1 MANIS
6 WKNGVNGNFGTAANW
21 NPGTVPTT
29 ANIAQITP
37 DGTYTVLLNLNR
49 TLSGL
54 TLGGTSGTQTLNNN
68 GFTLTLNGVST
79 VGANGVLNLTSG
91 TINGTGALTVSGK
104 LNWSGGT
111 LSGTG
116 KKTISGALN
125 LSNDLTL
132 STTTLET
139 TGTTV
144 WTGNGTL
151 NTSSAAIW
159 NNTSTGTIDLQ
170 SDADF
175 SYNNS
180 GTKTTFNNAG
190 TFTKSNGTTTDESY
204 ISGFFNNTG
213 TVQVKAGT
221 LNLSGGGTNTGS
233 FSIDAGATLRITAG
247 YNFNTG
253 NSITG
258 AGNFN
263 IESGSG
269 TTTVNAA
276 STWSAPVNLIS
287 GGLTG
292 AGALTIS
299 NKLNWNSGV
308 LSGTGKKTVSGT
320 LNLISNQYSQHV
332 IIGTTLETTGATVWT
347 GNGTF
352 YAQNGAIWNN
362 TSTGTIDLQ
371 NDADFSFVYDN
382 PISTFNNAG
391 TFTKSN
397 GTTTDDSFIDA
408 IFNNTGTVHVKAGAL
423 RLIRGGTGGTNT
435 GNFSIDAGA
444 TLRITADYYNFDAGN
459 SVTGAGNFN
468 IESGIATTV
477 NAAST
482 WSAPVNLINGTLTGA
497 GALTISN
504 KLNWSGG
511 TLSGTGK
518 KTISGTLN
526 LGGDSANLGVTT
538 LETTGTTVWT
548 GNALHTSN
556 GAIWNNTS
564 TGTIDLQS
572 DADLYGNQSTFNNA
586 GTFIKSNG
594 TTTNQSYINGFFNN
608 TGIVQVKAGTLSLA
622 GGGTNTGNFSIDAA
636 GTLSIIYGADYN
648 FNTGNSITGA
658 GNFNIVG
665 GTTTVAAASTWSAP
679 VNLSNGT
686 LTGTGALTISNKL
699 NWSSGVLSGT
709 GKKTVTGTL
718 NLNSEYPYIHLDGT
732 TLETSGATVWTGNT
746 FNANNGAI
754 WNNTSTGTIDLQND
768 SDFSQ
773 WTGNQTTFN
782 NAGTFTKSN
791 GTTTDESY
799 INGFFN
805 NTGTVQ
811 VKAGTLRLAGG
822 GTNTGSF
829 SIDAGATL
837 SITANYNFNTGTNI
851 TGVGNFV
858 VSGYATT
865 VKIIPAFNYS
875 GAVSVNNSDG
885 SLDIGAASTWSAPV
899 NLISGTLTGAGA
911 LTISNQ
917 LNWTGGTLG
926 GTGKKTISGT
936 LNLSGSGALG
946 GTTLET
952 SGATIW
958 TGSSLFYAGDGGI
971 WNNTSTGTIDL
982 QNDADFARFW
992 WNGTQ
997 ATFNNAGTLT
1007 KSNGTTTDES
1017 YIDAIFN
1024 NTGTVQVKKGTL
1036 NLNGGGNNSN
1046 IFSIDT
1052 GATLRITGGTY
1063 NFDTGNS
1070 VTGVGNFNI
1079 DSGGTTIVNVDST
1092 WSAPVN
1098 LSNGTLTGTGD
1109 LTISNKLNWSGGV
1122 LSGTGKKT
1130 VTGTLNLNSEYPYI
1144 YLDGTTLE
1152 TSGATVWTGNT
1163 FNANNGA
1170 IWNNTSTGT
1179 IDLQND
1185 SDFSQWTGNRTTFN
1199 NAGTFT
1205 KSNGT
1210 TTDESYIDGFFNN
1223 TGTVQVNRGR
1233 LRFTSGYTQTAGTTR
1248 LSGGS
1253 LTFDAYSPLNL
1264 QGGNLTGIGTIT
1276 GNVNNS
1282 GGQINPGNTIGT
1294 LTVAGDYSQTGTG
1307 TVNLELG
1314 SATSF
1319 DRLNITGAADLGG
1332 ILKLNLTS
1340 GYTPT
1345 IGTKFTVLTYSSAT
1359 TKSFNTIQGIDISST
1374 LAFAPTSTGNN
1385 LTLEVVDQVKD
1396 LGTINFVNPQSV
1408 TDFVGDTDLFDFYR
1422 FNVTTAGNVQVKLTN
1437 LTSNANVWLVDGLG
1451 RTIAQGIKTGT
1462 ANEVFNWAV
1471 DTGTYYVKVF
1481 RPAAGNNT
1489 NYTLQV
1495 ATSTASWPVQFG
1507 TSGQERNSGVSNDR
1521 AGSVFAAGYTT
1532 GAFAGNTNAGD
1543 ADGYITKYNPDGSQA
1558 WIKQFGTSGTD
1569 YAIGTGND
1577 NAGNVY
1583 AAGYTNGA
1591 FTGATNLGSN
1601 DGFITKYTA
1610 DGTLA
1615 WVKQFGTAA
1624 DDTSFGI
1631 SVDSNGNSYIIGKT
1645 YGAFAGN
1652 VTQGAYDAY
1661 IAKYDTNG
1669 TQTWIKQ
1676 FGTNQDDE
1684 AIGVSLDSNDNI
1696 YVLGSTAGAFAGNT
1710 NVSGLDVFVSKYN
1723 SSGTQAWVKQLG
1735 SSGNNYA
1742 NINGIS
1748 TDSTG
1753 NVFITGYTDGTFSG
1767 NTSLGSYDGFVA
1779 KYSSTG
1785 TLAWVKQFGTTSDDY
1800 SIASKTDS
1808 AGNTYVTG
1816 WTSGQLT
1823 GNTALGGYDGFLA
1836 KYNTSGTRL
1845 WVKQFGTNSNDYANG
1860 LSIDKL
1866 GNIYVSGWTDGSF
1879 PTYTNQGG
1887 QDSYIALFD
1896 TNGNQLS
1903 IPAITTVITLAATD
1917 SDAGETTTGV
1927 TANPGTFTLTRT
1939 GDLTQAITV
1948 NYTLSGSATNGSDY
1962 SSLPGTVNFAA
1973 GVSSAIVTIT
1983 PTDDNI
1989 FEGTETAILTLTTGT
2004 GYALDLITSAVVNI
2018 ADNDLPSISLAVS
2031 PASVVEDGPSNL
2043 VYTFTR
2049 TGSTANA
2056 LTVNYTVG
2064 GNAAF
2069 NTDYTQTGASSF
2081 TATTGNI
2088 TFAAGSSTATLTVD
2102 PTADT
2107 TVETNET
2114 VVLTLATAPGYTINT
2129 PAAVTGTITN
2139 DDSSALPVISVAATD
2154 ASAAETATNITANP
2168 GQFTLTRLG
2177 GNINQAVTV
2186 NYTLTGTA
2194 TNGTDYTSLPTSV
2207 TFAAGSSTAIV
2218 TVTPTNDTIFEATET
2233 AILTLATGTG
2243 YTFSTTNRAATVNIT
2258 DNDLQP
2264 TINLSANQTIVE
2276 GNTNPQNVS
2285 YTVTLSNAST
2295 QAITVQY
2302 VTANGTAIG
2311 GSDYTSTTG
2320 TLTFNP
2326 GIITQVINI
2335 PILNDSLNEANET
2348 FTLNL
2353 TSATNATLGT
2363 AKTATTTITDTLSAS
2378 VTTTLPGGVENLT
2391 LTGTAAINGTGNANN
2406 NVLRGNS
2413 ANNTLTC
2420 LDGNDTYSFLA
2431 NTALGTDTITETTTG
2446 GIDNLDFTGT
2456 TAGVNVNL
2464 GITTSQTVNSRLKL
2478 ILSANNVI
2486 ENATGGT
2493 GNDRLTGN
2501 ALNNTLNGGS
2511 GNDQLQGLGGDD
2523 ILWGGLGDDILTGGL
2538 GNDQYRFQGNGVF
2551 SSSLGVD
2558 YITQFDAGQDQI
2570 ALSLGT
2576 FNAITNTLGQSLTD
2590 FAVVSDDELVNAS
2603 NARIVYSQSTGSLF
2617 YNQDGNILGTGT
2629 VFEFARLGNLDITLA
2644 SSDFTLIV

>member
-1 MANIS
+1 M
-6 WKNGVNGNFGTAANW
+6 
-21 NPGTVPTT
+21 
-29 ANIAQITP
+29 
-37 DGTYTVLLNLNR
+37 
-49 TLSGL
+49 
-54 TLGGTSGTQTLNNN
+54 
-68 GFTLTLNGVST
+68 
-79 VGANGVLNLTSG
+79 
-91 TINGTGALTVSGK
+91 
-104 LNWSGGT
+104 
-111 LSGTG
+111 
-116 KKTISGALN
+116 
-125 LSNDLTL
+125 
-132 STTTLET
+132 
-139 TGTTV
+139 
-144 WTGNGTL
+144 
-151 NTSSAAIW
+151 
-159 NNTSTGTIDLQ
+159 
-170 SDADF
+170 
-175 SYNNS
+175 
-180 GTKTTFNNAG
+180 
-190 TFTKSNGTTTDESY
+190 
-204 ISGFFNNTG
+204 
-213 TVQVKAGT
+213 
-221 LNLSGGGTNTGS
+221 
-233 FSIDAGATLRITAG
+233 
-247 YNFNTG
+247 
-253 NSITG
+253 
-258 AGNFN
+258 GNFN
-263 IESGSG
+263 I
-269 TTTVNAA
+269 
-276 STWSAPVNLIS
+276 
-287 GGLTG
+287 
-292 AGALTIS
+292 
-299 NKLNWNSGV
+299 
-308 LSGTGKKTVSGT
+308 
-320 LNLISNQYSQHV
+320 
-332 IIGTTLETTGATVWT
+332 
-347 GNGTF
+347 
-352 YAQNGAIWNN
+352 
-362 TSTGTIDLQ
+362 D
-371 NDADFSFVYDN
+371 
-382 PISTFNNAG
+382 
-391 TFTKSN
+391 
-397 GTTTDDSFIDA
+397 
-408 IFNNTGTVHVKAGAL
+408 
-423 RLIRGGTGGTNT
+423 
-435 GNFSIDAGA
+435 
-444 TLRITADYYNFDAGN
+444 
-459 SVTGAGNFN
+459 
-468 IESGIATTV
+468 
-477 NAAST
+477 
-482 WSAPVNLINGTLTGA
+482 
-497 GALTISN
+497 
-504 KLNWSGG
+504 SGG
-511 TLSGTGK
+511 T
-518 KTISGTLN
+518 TIN
-526 LGGDSANLGVTT
+526 VD
-538 LETTGTTVWT
+538 
-548 GNALHTSN
+548 
-556 GAIWNNTS
+556 
-564 TGTIDLQS
+564 
-572 DADLYGNQSTFNNA
+572 
-586 GTFIKSNG
+586 
-594 TTTNQSYINGFFNN
+594 
-608 TGIVQVKAGTLSLA
+608 
-622 GGGTNTGNFSIDAA
+622 
-636 GTLSIIYGADYN
+636 
-648 FNTGNSITGA
+648 
-658 GNFNIVG
+658 
-665 GTTTVAAASTWSAP
+665 STWSAP

-686 LTGTGALTISNKL
+686 LTGTGDLTISNKL
-699 NWSSGVLSGT
+699 NWSGGVLSGT

-718 NLNSEYPYIHLDGT
+718 NLNSEYPYIYLDGA

-799 INGFFN
+799 ING
-805 NTGTVQ
+805 
-811 VKAGTLRLAGG
+811 L
-822 GTNTGSF
+822 
-829 SIDAGATL
+829 
-837 SITANYNFNTGTNI
+837 
-851 TGVGNFV
+851 
-858 VSGYATT
+858 
-865 VKIIPAFNYS
+865 
-875 GAVSVNNSDG
+875 
-885 SLDIGAASTWSAPV
+885 
-899 NLISGTLTGAGA
+899 
-911 LTISNQ
+911 
-917 LNWTGGTLG
+917 
-926 GTGKKTISGT
+926 
-936 LNLSGSGALG
+936 
-946 GTTLET
+946 
-952 SGATIW
+952 
-958 TGSSLFYAGDGGI
+958 
-971 WNNTSTGTIDL
+971 
-982 QNDADFARFW
+982 
-992 WNGTQ
+992 
-997 ATFNNAGTLT
+997 
-1007 KSNGTTTDES
+1007 
-1017 YIDAIFN
+1017 
-1024 NTGTVQVKKGTL
+1024 
-1036 NLNGGGNNSN
+1036 
-1046 IFSIDT
+1046 
-1052 GATLRITGGTY
+1052 
-1063 NFDTGNS
+1063 
-1070 VTGVGNFNI
+1070 
-1079 DSGGTTIVNVDST
+1079 
-1092 WSAPVN
+1092 
-1098 LSNGTLTGTGD
+1098 
-1109 LTISNKLNWSGGV
+1109 
-1122 LSGTGKKT
+1122 
-1130 VTGTLNLNSEYPYI
+1130 
-1144 YLDGTTLE
+1144 
-1152 TSGATVWTGNT
+1152 
-1163 FNANNGA
+1163 
-1170 IWNNTSTGT
+1170 
-1179 IDLQND
+1179 
-1185 SDFSQWTGNRTTFN
+1185 
-1199 NAGTFT
+1199 
-1205 KSNGT
+1205 
-1210 TTDESYIDGFFNN
+1210 FNN

-1253 LTFDAYSPLNL
+1253 LTFDASSPLNL
-1264 QGGNLTGIGTIT
+1264 QGGNLAGIGTIT

-1319 DRLNITGAADLGG
+1319 DRLNITGAADVGG

-1345 IGTKFTVLTYSSAT
+1345 IGTRFTVFTYGSAT
-1359 TKSFNTIQGIDISST
+1359 AKSFNTIQGIDISSN
-1374 LAFAPTSTGNN
+1374 LAFAPTASGNN
-1385 LTLEVVDQVKD
+1385 LILEVVDQVKD
-1396 LGTINFVNPQSV
+1396 LGTINFTNPQSV

-1422 FNVTTAGNVQVKLTN
+1422 FNVTTAGNVQLKLTN
-1437 LTSNANVWLVDGLG
+1437 LTANANVWLVDGLG

-1489 NYTLQV
+1489 NYDLQV
-1495 ATSTASWPVQFG
+1495 ATSTAIWPVQFG
-1507 TSGQERNSGVSNDR
+1507 TSGQEQNSGVSNDSS
-1521 AGSVFAAGYTT
+1521 GGVFGAGYTN
-1532 GAFAGNTNAGD
+1532 GAFAGNTNAGND
-1543 ADGYITKYNPDGSQA
+1543 DGYITKYNPDGSQA
-1558 WIKQFGTSGTD
+1558 WIKQFGTSGND
-1569 YAIGTGND
+1569 YALGTGND

-1601 DGFITKYTA
+1601 DGFITKYTST
-1610 DGTLA
+1610 GTLA

-1684 AIGVSLDSNDNI
+1684 TIGVSIDSNDNI

-1710 NVSGLDVFVSKYN
+1710 NASGYDVFVSKYN
-1723 SSGTQAWVKQLG
+1723 SSGTQVWVKQLG

-1845 WVKQFGTNSNDYANG
+1845 WVKQFGTSSNDYANG

-1866 GNIYVSGWTDGSF
+1866 GNIYVSGWTEYGSF

-1887 QDSYIALFD
+1887 RDSYIALFD

-1903 IPAITTVITLAATD
+1903 IPAIPAAITVAATD
-1917 SDAGETTTGV
+1917 ADAGETATGI
-1927 TANPGTFTLTRT
+1927 TPNPGTFTLTRT

-1973 GVSSAIVTIT
+1973 GVSSATVTVTPTDDNIFEGTETAILTLATGAGYILGTTTSATVNITDNDPQPTISINDVSVTEGNSGTTNATFTLTLSHPSSQPITVNYATADGTATTADLDYNAATVTVTFAPGETSKTVNVAVVGDIKSENPETFTVNLSNATNATITKAQGVGTITNDDLPIITLAATDSDAGETAIGVTPNPGTFTLTRTGDLTQAITVNYTLSGSATNGTDYSSLPGTVNFAAGDSTAIVTVT

-2004 GYALDLITSAVVNI
+2004 GYALNLTTSAAVNI

-2031 PASVVEDGPSNL
+2031 PASVVEDGLSNL

-2049 TGSTANA
+2049 TGTTANA
-2056 LTVNYTVG
+2056 LTVNYTVS
-2064 GNAAF
+2064 GNATF
-2069 NTDYTQTGASSF
+2069 NTDYTQTGADSF
-2081 TATTGNI
+2081 TATTGTI

-2107 TVETNET
+2107 TVETDET
-2114 VVLTLATAPGYTINT
+2114 VVLTLATAPGYTIGT

-2154 ASAAETATNITANP
+2154 ASAAETATGITANP

-2218 TVTPTNDTIFEATET
+2218 TLTPTNDTIFEATET

-2302 VTANGTAIG
+2302 ATANGTAIG
-2311 GSDYTSTTG
+2311 GSDYTNTTG

-2353 TSATNATLGT
+2353 TTATNATLGT
-2363 AKTATTTITDTLSAS
+2363 AITTTTTITDTLSAS
-2378 VTTTLPGGVENLT
+2378 VTTTLPSGVENLT
-2391 LTGTAAINGTGNANN
+2391 LTGTTAINGTGNANN
-2406 NVLRGNS
+2406 NVFQGNS
-2413 ANNTLTC
+2413 ANNTLSG
-2420 LDGNDTYSFLA
+2420 LDGNDTYRFLA

-2456 TAGVNVNL
+2456 TAAVNVNL
-2464 GITTSQTVNSRLKL
+2464 GVATSQTVNSNLKL

-2501 ALNNTLNGGS
+2501 TLNNTLNGGS
-2511 GNDQLQGLGGDD
+2511 GNDQLQGLAGDD
-2523 ILWGGLGDDILTGGL
+2523 ILWGGLGNDILNGGL

-2558 YITQFDAGQDQI
+2558 YITQVDAGQDKI

-2644 SSDFTLIV
+2644 SSDFTLIA

>member
-29 ANIAQITP
+29 ANIAQINLN
-37 DGTYTVLLNLNR
+37 GTYTVLLNLNR

-79 VGANGVLNLTSG
+79 VGTNGVLNLTSG

-116 KKTISGALN
+116 KKTVTGILN
-125 LSNDLTL
+125 LSDNQSLNG
-132 STTTLET
+132 TTLET
-139 TGTTV
+139 TGTTI

-151 NTSSAAIW
+151 STSNAAIW

-175 SYNNS
+175 SYNT

-221 LNLSGGGTNTGS
+221 LNLSGGGTNTGN
-233 FSIDAGATLRITAG
+233 FSIDAGGTLRITAG
-247 YNFNTG
+247 YNFNSG

-276 STWSAPVNLIS
+276 STWSAPVNLI
-287 GGLTG
+287 
-292 AGALTIS
+292 
-299 NKLNWNSGV
+299 
-308 LSGTGKKTVSGT
+308 
-320 LNLISNQYSQHV
+320 
-332 IIGTTLETTGATVWT
+332 
-347 GNGTF
+347 
-352 YAQNGAIWNN
+352 
-362 TSTGTIDLQ
+362 
-371 NDADFSFVYDN
+371 
-382 PISTFNNAG
+382 
-391 TFTKSN
+391 
-397 GTTTDDSFIDA
+397 
-408 IFNNTGTVHVKAGAL
+408 
-423 RLIRGGTGGTNT
+423 
-435 GNFSIDAGA
+435 
-444 TLRITADYYNFDAGN
+444 
-459 SVTGAGNFN
+459 
-468 IESGIATTV
+468 
-477 NAAST
+477 
-482 WSAPVNLINGTLTGA
+482 NGTLTGA
-497 GALTISN
+497 GALTVSN

-718 NLNSEYPYIHLDGT
+718 NLNSEYPYIYLDGT

-917 LNWTGGTLG
+917 LNWTGG
-926 GTGKKTISGT
+926 
-936 LNLSGSGALG
+936 A
-946 GTTLET
+946 
-952 SGATIW
+952 
-958 TGSSLFYAGDGGI
+958 
-971 WNNTSTGTIDL
+971 
-982 QNDADFARFW
+982 
-992 WNGTQ
+992 
-997 ATFNNAGTLT
+997 
-1007 KSNGTTTDES
+1007 
-1017 YIDAIFN
+1017 
-1024 NTGTVQVKKGTL
+1024 
-1036 NLNGGGNNSN
+1036 
-1046 IFSIDT
+1046 
-1052 GATLRITGGTY
+1052 
-1063 NFDTGNS
+1063 
-1070 VTGVGNFNI
+1070 
-1079 DSGGTTIVNVDST
+1079 
-1092 WSAPVN
+1092 
-1098 LSNGTLTGTGD
+1098 
-1109 LTISNKLNWSGGV
+1109 

-1130 VTGTLNLNSEYPYI
+1130 VTGTLNLSGNQ

-1152 TSGATVWTGNT
+1152 TTGTTVWTGNGT
-1163 FNANNGA
+1163 LYTNNGA

-1179 IDLQND
+1179 IDLQGD
-1185 SDFSQWTGNRTTFN
+1185 ADLGSYYYTGNQFTFN

-1210 TTDESYIDGFFNN
+1210 TTDESYINGFFNN
-1223 TGTVQVNRGR
+1223 TGTVQVQAGK
-1233 LRFTSGYTQTAGTTR
+1233 LRFDGGYTQTAGTTN

-1253 LTFDAYSPLNL
+1253 LAFDYSPLNL

-1314 SATSF
+1314 SDTSF
-1319 DRLNITGAADLGG
+1319 DKLNITGAADVGG

-1345 IGTKFTVLTYSSAT
+1345 IGTKFTVLTYGSAT
-1359 TKSFNTIQGIDISST
+1359 AKSFNTIQGIDISSN
-1374 LAFAPTSTGNN
+1374 LAFAPTASGNN
-1385 LTLEVVDQVKD
+1385 LVLEVVDQVKD
-1396 LGTINFVNPQSV
+1396 LGTINFTNPQSV

-1422 FNVTTAGNVQVKLTN
+1422 FNITTASNVQVKLTN
-1437 LTSNANVWLVDGLG
+1437 LTANADVWLVDGLG
-1451 RTIAQGIKTGT
+1451 RTIAQGVKTGT

-1489 NYTLQV
+1489 NYDLQV
-1495 ATSTASWPVQFG
+1495 ATSTAYWPVQFG
-1507 TSGQERNSGVSNDR
+1507 TFGQEQNSGVSNDSV
-1521 AGSVFAAGYTT
+1521 GSVFAAGFTT
-1532 GAFAGNTNAGD
+1532 GAFAGNTNAGNY
-1543 ADGYITKYNPDGSQA
+1543 DGYITKYNTDGSPA

-1569 YAIGTGND
+1569 YALGTGND

-1610 DGTLA
+1610 AGTLA

-1624 DDTSFGI
+1624 DDTSVGI
-1631 SVDSNGNSYIIGKT
+1631 SVDSNGNSYVIGKT

-1785 TLAWVKQFGTTSDDY
+1785 TLDWVQQFGTTSEDY

-1808 AGNTYVTG
+1808 AGNTYVAG

-1845 WVKQFGTNSNDYANG
+1845 WVKQFGTSSNDYANG

-1948 NYTLSGSATNGSDY
+1948 NYTLSGIATNGTDY

-2031 PASVVEDGPSNL
+2031 PASVVEDGLTNL

-2049 TGSTANA
+2049 TGTTANA
-2056 LTVNYTVG
+2056 LTVHYGVG
-2064 GNAAF
+2064 GNATF
-2069 NTDYTQTGASSF
+2069 NTDYTQTGADSF
-2081 TATTGNI
+2081 TATTGTI
-2088 TFAAGSSTATLTVD
+2088 TFAEGSSTATLTVD

-2107 TVETNET
+2107 TVETDET
-2114 VVLTLATAPGYTINT
+2114 VVLTLATAPGYTIDT

-2154 ASAAETATNITANP
+2154 ASAAETATGITANP

-2243 YTFSTTNRAATVNIT
+2243 YTVSTTNTAATVNIA

-2302 VTANGTAIG
+2302 ATANGTAIA

-2353 TSATNATLGT
+2353 TTATNATLGT

-2413 ANNTLTC
+2413 ANNTLTG

-2464 GITTSQTVNSRLKL
+2464 GITTSQTVNSNLKL
-2478 ILSANNVI
+2478 IISANNVI

-2590 FAVVSDDELVNAS
+2590 FAVVNDDELVNAS

>member
-29 ANIAQITP
+29 ADIAQINLN
-37 DGTYTVLLNLNR
+37 GTYTVLLNVNR

-54 TLGGTSGTQTLNNN
+54 TLGGSSGTQTLNNN
-68 GFTLTLNGVST
+68 GFTLALNGAST

-139 TGTTV
+139 TGTTI
-144 WTGNGTL
+144 WIGNGTL
-151 NTSSAAIW
+151 YTSSAAIW

-175 SYNNS
+175 SYNTGTKTTFNNAGS
-180 GTKTTFNNAG
+180 LTKSNGTTTDESYISGFFNNTGTVQVKAGTLNLSGGGTNTGSFSIDTGATLRITAGYNFDTGNNVTGAGKFNIESGTTTVNAASTWSAPVNLINGTLTGAGALTISNQLNWSGGTLSGTGKKTVTGTLNLSGNQYLDGTTLETTGTTVWTGNGTFFAQNAAIWNNTSTGTIDLQSDADFYYYTGTKTTFNNAG

-233 FSIDAGATLRITAG
+233 FSIDTGATLRITAG

-253 NSITG
+253 NS
-258 AGNFN
+258 
-263 IESGSG
+263 
-269 TTTVNAA
+269 
-276 STWSAPVNLIS
+276 
-287 GGLTG
+287 
-292 AGALTIS
+292 
-299 NKLNWNSGV
+299 
-308 LSGTGKKTVSGT
+308 
-320 LNLISNQYSQHV
+320 
-332 IIGTTLETTGATVWT
+332 
-347 GNGTF
+347 
-352 YAQNGAIWNN
+352 
-362 TSTGTIDLQ
+362 
-371 NDADFSFVYDN
+371 
-382 PISTFNNAG
+382 
-391 TFTKSN
+391 
-397 GTTTDDSFIDA
+397 
-408 IFNNTGTVHVKAGAL
+408 
-423 RLIRGGTGGTNT
+423 
-435 GNFSIDAGA
+435 
-444 TLRITADYYNFDAGN
+444 
-459 SVTGAGNFN
+459 VTGAGNFN
-468 IESGIATTV
+468 IESGTTTV

-504 KLNWSGG
+504 QLNWSGG

-518 KTISGTLN
+518 KTVTGTLN
-526 LGGDSANLGVTT
+526 LSGNQYLDGTT

-548 GNALHTSN
+548 GNGTFFAQN
-556 GAIWNNTS
+556 AAIWNNTS

-572 DADLYGNQSTFNNA
+572 DADFYYYTGTKTTFNNA
-586 GTFIKSNG
+586 GTFTKSNG
-594 TTTNQSYINGFFNN
+594 TTTDESYISGFFNN
-608 TGIVQVKAGTLSLA
+608 TGTVQVKAGTLNLS
-622 GGGTNTGNFSIDAA
+622 GGGTNTGSFSIDTGATLRITA
-636 GTLSIIYGADYN
+636 GYN
-648 FNTGNSITGA
+648 FNTGNSVTGA
-658 GNFNIVG
+658 GNFNIES
-665 GTTTVAAASTWSAP
+665 GTTTVNAASTWSAP
-679 VNLSNGT
+679 VNLINGT
-686 LTGTGALTISNKL
+686 LTGAGALTISNQL
-699 NWSSGVLSGT
+699 NWSGATLSGT

-718 NLNSEYPYIHLDGT
+718 NLSSNQYLDGT
-732 TLETSGATVWTGNT
+732 TLETTGATVWIGSST
-746 FNANNGAI
+746 FYANNGAI

-773 WTGNQTTFN
+773 QSGNQSTFN

-791 GTTTDESY
+791 GTTTDDSF
-799 INGFFN
+799 IGFVFN

-811 VKAGTLRLAGG
+811 VKAGTLSLGGG

-829 SIDAGATL
+829 SIDAGGTL
-837 SITANYNFNTGTNI
+837 RIIADYNFNTGNSI
-851 TGVGNFV
+851 TGAGNFNIE
-858 VSGYATT
+858 SGTTT
-865 VKIIPAFNYS
+865 VN
-875 GAVSVNNSDG
+875 
-885 SLDIGAASTWSAPV
+885 AASTWSAPV
-899 NLISGTLTGAGA
+899 NLINGGLTGAGA
-911 LTISNQ
+911 
-917 LNWTGGTLG
+917 
-926 GTGKKTISGT
+926 
-936 LNLSGSGALG
+936 
-946 GTTLET
+946 
-952 SGATIW
+952 
-958 TGSSLFYAGDGGI
+958 
-971 WNNTSTGTIDL
+971 
-982 QNDADFARFW
+982 
-992 WNGTQ
+992 
-997 ATFNNAGTLT
+997 
-1007 KSNGTTTDES
+1007 
-1017 YIDAIFN
+1017 
-1024 NTGTVQVKKGTL
+1024 
-1036 NLNGGGNNSN
+1036 
-1046 IFSIDT
+1046 
-1052 GATLRITGGTY
+1052 
-1063 NFDTGNS
+1063 
-1070 VTGVGNFNI
+1070 
-1079 DSGGTTIVNVDST
+1079 
-1092 WSAPVN
+1092 
-1098 LSNGTLTGTGD
+1098 
-1109 LTISNKLNWSGGV
+1109 LTISNKLNWSGGT
-1122 LSGTGKKT
+1122 LSGTAKKT
-1130 VTGTLNLNSEYPYI
+1130 VIGTLNLSGNQ

-1152 TSGATVWTGNT
+1152 TTGVTVWTGNGT
-1163 FNANNGA
+1163 LYTSNGA

-1185 SDFSQWTGNRTTFN
+1185 SDFSQWYGNQSTFN

-1210 TTDESYIDGFFNN
+1210 TTDDSYISGLFNN
-1223 TGTVQVNRGR
+1223 TGTVQVNKGR
-1233 LRFTSGYTQTAGTTR
+1233 LRFTGGYTQTAGTTN

-1253 LTFDAYSPLNL
+1253 LAFDYSPLNL

-1276 GNVNNS
+1276 GNVNNT

-1314 SATSF
+1314 SDTSF
-1319 DRLNITGAADLGG
+1319 DKLAITGAADVGG
-1332 ILKLNLTS
+1332 ILKLNLTN

-1359 TKSFNTIQGIDISST
+1359 AKSFNTIQGIDISSN

-1385 LTLEVVDQVKD
+1385 LILEVVDQVKD
-1396 LGTINFVNPQSV
+1396 LGTINFTNPQSV

-1422 FNVTTAGNVQVKLTN
+1422 FNVTTASNVQVKLTN
-1437 LTSNANVWLVDGLG
+1437 LTANANVWLVDGLG
-1451 RTIAQGIKTGT
+1451 RTIAQGVKTGT
-1462 ANEVFNWAV
+1462 ANEVVSSVV
-1471 DTGTYYVKVF
+1471 DAGTYYVRVF

-1489 NYTLQV
+1489 NYDLQV
-1495 ATSTASWPVQFG
+1495 ATSTAYWPVQFG
-1507 TSGQERNSGVSNDR
+1507 TFGQEQNSGVSNDSV
-1521 AGSVFAAGYTT
+1521 GSVFAAGFTT
-1532 GAFAGNTNAGD
+1532 GAFAGNTNAGNY
-1543 ADGYITKYNPDGSQA
+1543 DGYITKYNPDGSPA

-1569 YAIGTGND
+1569 YALGTGND

-1610 DGTLA
+1610 AGTLA

-1624 DDTSFGI
+1624 DDTSVGI
-1631 SVDSNGNSYIIGKT
+1631 SVDSNGNSYVIGKT

-1696 YVLGSTAGAFAGNT
+1696 YVLGATAGAFAGNT
-1710 NVSGLDVFVSKYN
+1710 NASGLDVFVSKYN

-1753 NVFITGYTDGTFSG
+1753 NVFITGFTDGAFSG

-1779 KYSSTG
+1779 KYSTTG
-1785 TLAWVKQFGTTSDDY
+1785 TLDWVQQFGTTSDDY

-1823 GNTALGGYDGFLA
+1823 GNTALGGHDGFLA

-1845 WVKQFGTNSNDYANG
+1845 WVKQFGTSSNDYANG

-1948 NYTLSGSATNGSDY
+1948 NYTLSGSATNGTDY
-1962 SSLPGTVNFAA
+1962 SSLPGTINFAA

-2031 PASVVEDGPSNL
+2031 PASVVEDGLSNL

-2064 GNAAF
+2064 GNATF

-2107 TVETNET
+2107 TVETDET

-2129 PAAVTGTITN
+2129 PAAVIGTITN

-2154 ASAAETATNITANP
+2154 ANAAETATGITANP

-2233 AILTLATGTG
+2233 AILTLAIGTG
-2243 YTFSTTNRAATVNIT
+2243 YTVSTTNTAATVNIA

-2302 VTANGTAIG
+2302 ATANGTAIA
-2311 GSDYTSTTG
+2311 GSDYTSTSG

-2326 GIITQVINI
+2326 GVTSQVINI
-2335 PILNDSLNEANET
+2335 PILNDSINEANET

-2353 TSATNATLGT
+2353 ASPINASLGT
-2363 AKTATTTITDTLSAS
+2363 AKTATTAITDTLSAS
-2378 VTTTLPGGVENLT
+2378 VTTTLPGSVENLT

-2406 NVLRGNS
+2406 NVIRGNS
-2413 ANNTLTC
+2413 ANNTLTG

-2501 ALNNTLNGGS
+2501 ALNNTLNGSS

-2538 GNDQYRFQGNGVF
+2538 GNDQYRFQGNGIF

-2558 YITQFDAGQDQI
+2558 YITQFDAGQDKI

-2603 NARIVYSQSTGSLF
+2603 NARIVYSQSTGSVF

>member
-1 MANIS
+1 KSNGTTTDESYIS
-6 WKNGVNGNFGTAANW
+6 GFFNNTGTVQVKAGTLNLSGGGTNTGSFSIDTGATLRITAGYNFNTGNSITGAGNFNIESGIATTVNAASTW
-21 NPGTVPTT
+21 SAPV
-29 ANIAQITP
+29 
-37 DGTYTVLLNLNR
+37 NLING
-49 TLSGL
+49 GL
-54 TLGGTSGTQTLNNN
+54 T
-68 GFTLTLNGVST
+68 
-79 VGANGVLNLTSG
+79 GA
-91 TINGTGALTVSGK
+91 GALTISNQ

-116 KKTISGALN
+116 KKTVTGILN
-125 LSNDLTL
+125 LSGNQSLDG
-132 STTTLET
+132 TTLET

-151 NTSSAAIW
+151 STSNAAIW

-175 SYNNS
+175 SYNT

-221 LNLSGGGTNTGS
+221 LNLSGGGTNTGN
-233 FSIDAGATLRITAG
+233 FSIDAGGTLRITAG
-247 YNFNTG
+247 YNFNSG

-263 IESGSG
+263 IEGG

-276 STWSAPVNLIS
+276 STWSAPVNLI
-287 GGLTG
+287 GATLTG

-299 NKLNWNSGV
+299 NQLNWSGGT

-320 LNLISNQYSQHV
+320 LNCGTLDWGSNLI
-332 IIGTTLETTGATVWT
+332 IDGTTLETSGATVLT
-347 GNGTF
+347 GSATF
-352 YAQNGAIWNN
+352 YAYNGAIWNN

-371 NDADFSFVYDN
+371 KDSIFSQQSGN
-382 PISTFNNAG
+382 QSIFNNAG

-397 GTTTDDSFIDA
+397 GTTFADFA
-408 IFNNTGTVHVKAGAL
+408 GFVFNNTGTVQVKAGTL
-423 RLIRGGTGGTNT
+423 SLGGGGTNT
-435 GNFSIDAGA
+435 GSFSIDAGG
-444 TLRITADYYNFDAGN
+444 TLRIIADYNFNTGN

-468 IESGIATTV
+468 IESGTTTV
-477 NAAST
+477 NVDST
-482 WSAPVNLINGTLTGA
+482 WSAPVNLTGGNLTGT

-518 KTISGTLN
+518 KTVTGILN
-526 LGGDSANLGVTT
+526 LSGDQTLDGTT
-538 LETTGTTVWT
+538 LETTGATVWT
-548 GNALHTSN
+548 GNGAFIAYN

-564 TGTIDLQS
+564 TGTIDLQG
-572 DADLYGNQSTFNNA
+572 DADPGFYYYTENQF
-586 GTFIKSNG
+586 
-594 TTTNQSYINGFFNN
+594 
-608 TGIVQVKAGTLSLA
+608 
-622 GGGTNTGNFSIDAA
+622 
-636 GTLSIIYGADYN
+636 
-648 FNTGNSITGA
+648 
-658 GNFNIVG
+658 
-665 GTTTVAAASTWSAP
+665 
-679 VNLSNGT
+679 
-686 LTGTGALTISNKL
+686 
-699 NWSSGVLSGT
+699 
-709 GKKTVTGTL
+709 
-718 NLNSEYPYIHLDGT
+718 
-732 TLETSGATVWTGNT
+732 
-746 FNANNGAI
+746 
-754 WNNTSTGTIDLQND
+754 
-768 SDFSQ
+768 
-773 WTGNQTTFN
+773 TFN

-791 GTTTDESY
+791 GTTTDDSY
-799 INGFFN
+799 I
-805 NTGTVQ
+805 
-811 VKAGTLRLAGG
+811 
-822 GTNTGSF
+822 
-829 SIDAGATL
+829 
-837 SITANYNFNTGTNI
+837 
-851 TGVGNFV
+851 
-858 VSGYATT
+858 SG
-865 VKIIPAFNYS
+865 
-875 GAVSVNNSDG
+875 
-885 SLDIGAASTWSAPV
+885 L
-899 NLISGTLTGAGA
+899 
-911 LTISNQ
+911 
-917 LNWTGGTLG
+917 
-926 GTGKKTISGT
+926 
-936 LNLSGSGALG
+936 
-946 GTTLET
+946 
-952 SGATIW
+952 
-958 TGSSLFYAGDGGI
+958 
-971 WNNTSTGTIDL
+971 
-982 QNDADFARFW
+982 
-992 WNGTQ
+992 
-997 ATFNNAGTLT
+997 
-1007 KSNGTTTDES
+1007 
-1017 YIDAIFN
+1017 
-1024 NTGTVQVKKGTL
+1024 
-1036 NLNGGGNNSN
+1036 
-1046 IFSIDT
+1046 
-1052 GATLRITGGTY
+1052 
-1063 NFDTGNS
+1063 
-1070 VTGVGNFNI
+1070 
-1079 DSGGTTIVNVDST
+1079 
-1092 WSAPVN
+1092 
-1098 LSNGTLTGTGD
+1098 
-1109 LTISNKLNWSGGV
+1109 
-1122 LSGTGKKT
+1122 
-1130 VTGTLNLNSEYPYI
+1130 
-1144 YLDGTTLE
+1144 
-1152 TSGATVWTGNT
+1152 
-1163 FNANNGA
+1163 
-1170 IWNNTSTGT
+1170 
-1179 IDLQND
+1179 
-1185 SDFSQWTGNRTTFN
+1185 
-1199 NAGTFT
+1199 
-1205 KSNGT
+1205 
-1210 TTDESYIDGFFNN
+1210 FNN
-1223 TGTVQVNRGR
+1223 TGTVQVNKGR
-1233 LRFTSGYTQTAGTTR
+1233 LRFTGGYTQTAGTTNI
-1248 LSGGS
+1248 SGGS
-1253 LTFDAYSPLNL
+1253 LTFENSPLNL

-1276 GNVNNS
+1276 GNVNNT
-1282 GGQINPGNTIGT
+1282 GGQINPGNAIGT

-1314 SATSF
+1314 SDTSF
-1319 DRLNITGAADLGG
+1319 DKLNITGAADVGG

-1345 IGTKFTVLTYSSAT
+1345 IGTKFTVLTYGSAT
-1359 TKSFNTIQGIDISST
+1359 AKSFNTIQGIDISSN

-1385 LTLEVVDQVKD
+1385 LILEVVDQVKD
-1396 LGTINFVNPQSV
+1396 LGTINFTNPQSV

-1422 FNVTTAGNVQVKLTN
+1422 FNITTASNVQVKLTN
-1437 LTSNANVWLVDGLG
+1437 LTANADVWLVDGLG
-1451 RTIAQGIKTGT
+1451 RTIAQGVKTGT

-1489 NYTLQV
+1489 NYDLQV
-1495 ATSTASWPVQFG
+1495 ATSTAYWPVQFG
-1507 TSGQERNSGVSNDR
+1507 TSGQEQNSGVSNDR
-1521 AGSVFAAGYTT
+1521 AGSVFAAGHTN
-1532 GAFAGNTNAGD
+1532 GAFAGNTNAGNY
-1543 ADGYITKYNPDGSQA
+1543 DGYITKYNPDGSQA

-1569 YAIGTGND
+1569 YALGTGND

-1601 DGFITKYTA
+1601 DGFITKYTST
-1610 DGTLA
+1610 GTLA

-1624 DDTSFGI
+1624 DDTSYGI
-1631 SVDSNGNSYIIGKT
+1631 SVDSNGNSYVIGGT
-1645 YGAFAGN
+1645 YGAFTGN

-1676 FGTNQDDE
+1676 FGTNQYDE

-1710 NVSGLDVFVSKYN
+1710 NVSGFDVFVSKYN

-1735 SSGNNYA
+1735 SSGNNYVG
-1742 NINGIS
+1742 INGIS

-1767 NTSLGSYDGFVA
+1767 NTSLGSLDGFVA
-1779 KYSSTG
+1779 KYSTTG
-1785 TLAWVKQFGTTSDDY
+1785 TLDWVQQFGTTSDDY

-1808 AGNTYVTG
+1808 AGNTYVAG

-1973 GVSSAIVTIT
+1973 GVSSATVTVT

-2064 GNAAF
+2064 GNATF

-2107 TVETNET
+2107 TVETDET

-2154 ASAAETATNITANP
+2154 ASAAETATGITANP

-2194 TNGTDYTSLPTSV
+2194 TNGSDYTSLPTSV

-2243 YTFSTTNRAATVNIT
+2243 YTVSTTNTAATVNIA

-2302 VTANGTAIG
+2302 ATANGTAIG
-2311 GSDYTSTTG
+2311 GSDYASTTG

-2391 LTGTAAINGTGNANN
+2391 LTGTAAINGTGNAGD

-2413 ANNTLTC
+2413 ANNTLTG

-2446 GIDNLDFTGT
+2446 GIDNLDFNGT
-2456 TAGVNVNL
+2456 TAAVNVNL
-2464 GITTSQTVNSRLKL
+2464 GITTSQTVNSNLKL
-2478 ILSANNVI
+2478 IISANNVI

-2501 ALNNTLNGGS
+2501 TLNNTLNGGS

-2590 FAVVSDDELVNAS
+2590 FAVVNDDELVNAS

-2617 YNQDGNILGTGT
+2617 YNQDASILGTGT

>member
-29 ANIAQITP
+29 ANIAQINLN
-37 DGTYTVLLNLNR
+37 GTYTVLLNLNR

-79 VGANGVLNLTSG
+79 VGTNGVLNLTSG

-116 KKTISGALN
+116 KKTVTGILN
-125 LSNDLTL
+125 LSGNQSLNG
-132 STTTLET
+132 TTLET

-151 NTSSAAIW
+151 STSNAAIW

-175 SYNNS
+175 SYNT

-233 FSIDAGATLRITAG
+233 FSIDAGATLRITAD

-253 NSITG
+253 NSI
-258 AGNFN
+258 
-263 IESGSG
+263 
-269 TTTVNAA
+269 
-276 STWSAPVNLIS
+276 
-287 GGLTG
+287 
-292 AGALTIS
+292 
-299 NKLNWNSGV
+299 
-308 LSGTGKKTVSGT
+308 
-320 LNLISNQYSQHV
+320 
-332 IIGTTLETTGATVWT
+332 
-347 GNGTF
+347 
-352 YAQNGAIWNN
+352 
-362 TSTGTIDLQ
+362 
-371 NDADFSFVYDN
+371 
-382 PISTFNNAG
+382 
-391 TFTKSN
+391 
-397 GTTTDDSFIDA
+397 
-408 IFNNTGTVHVKAGAL
+408 
-423 RLIRGGTGGTNT
+423 
-435 GNFSIDAGA
+435 
-444 TLRITADYYNFDAGN
+444 
-459 SVTGAGNFN
+459 TGAGNFN

-518 KTISGTLN
+518 KTVTGILN
-526 LGGDSANLGVTT
+526 LSGNQSLNGTT
-538 LETTGTTVWT
+538 LETTGTTIWT
-548 GNALHTSN
+548 GNGTLSTSN
-556 GAIWNNTS
+556 AAIWNNTS

-572 DADLYGNQSTFNNA
+572 DADF
-586 GTFIKSNG
+586 
-594 TTTNQSYINGFFNN
+594 SYN
-608 TGIVQVKAGTLSLA
+608 TGTK
-622 GGGTNTGNFSIDAA
+622 
-636 GTLSIIYGADYN
+636 
-648 FNTGNSITGA
+648 
-658 GNFNIVG
+658 
-665 GTTTVAAASTWSAP
+665 
-679 VNLSNGT
+679 
-686 LTGTGALTISNKL
+686 
-699 NWSSGVLSGT
+699 
-709 GKKTVTGTL
+709 
-718 NLNSEYPYIHLDGT
+718 
-732 TLETSGATVWTGNT
+732 
-746 FNANNGAI
+746 
-754 WNNTSTGTIDLQND
+754 
-768 SDFSQ
+768 
-773 WTGNQTTFN
+773 TTFN

-799 INGFFN
+799 ISGFFN

-811 VKAGTLRLAGG
+811 VKAGTLNLSGG
-822 GTNTGSF
+822 GTNTGNF
-829 SIDAGATL
+829 SIDAGGTL
-837 SITANYNFNTGTNI
+837 RITADYNFNTGNSV
-851 TGVGNFV
+851 TGAGNFNIEDRT
-858 VSGYATT
+858 TT
-865 VKIIPAFNYS
+865 VN
-875 GAVSVNNSDG
+875 VD
-885 SLDIGAASTWSAPV
+885 STWSAPV
-899 NLISGTLTGAGA
+899 NLINYGTLTGTGA

-917 LNWTGGTLG
+917 LNWTGGTLS
-926 GTGKKTISGT
+926 GTGKKTVSGK
-936 LNLSGSGALG
+936 LNLSGDQTLD

-958 TGSSLFYAGDGGI
+958 TGSSLYAGNGAI

-982 QNDADFARFW
+982 QNDADFQWFW
-992 WNGTQ
+992 WNQTQ
-997 ATFNNAGTLT
+997 
-1007 KSNGTTTDES
+1007 
-1017 YIDAIFN
+1017 
-1024 NTGTVQVKKGTL
+1024 
-1036 NLNGGGNNSN
+1036 
-1046 IFSIDT
+1046 
-1052 GATLRITGGTY
+1052 
-1063 NFDTGNS
+1063 
-1070 VTGVGNFNI
+1070 
-1079 DSGGTTIVNVDST
+1079 
-1092 WSAPVN
+1092 
-1098 LSNGTLTGTGD
+1098 
-1109 LTISNKLNWSGGV
+1109 
-1122 LSGTGKKT
+1122 
-1130 VTGTLNLNSEYPYI
+1130 
-1144 YLDGTTLE
+1144 
-1152 TSGATVWTGNT
+1152 
-1163 FNANNGA
+1163 
-1170 IWNNTSTGT
+1170 
-1179 IDLQND
+1179 
-1185 SDFSQWTGNRTTFN
+1185 TTFN

-1210 TTDESYIDGFFNN
+1210 TTDDSYISGLFNN
-1223 TGTVQVNRGR
+1223 TGTVQVNKGR
-1233 LRFTSGYTQTAGTTR
+1233 LRFTGGYTQTAGTTN

-1253 LTFDAYSPLNL
+1253 LTFENSPLNL

-1276 GNVNNS
+1276 GNVNNT

-1314 SATSF
+1314 SDTSF
-1319 DRLNITGAADLGG
+1319 DKLNITGAADVGG

-1345 IGTKFTVLTYSSAT
+1345 IGTKFTVLTYGSAT
-1359 TKSFNTIQGIDISST
+1359 AKSFNTIQGIDISSN

-1385 LTLEVVDQVKD
+1385 LILEVVDQVKD
-1396 LGTINFVNPQSV
+1396 LGTINFTNPQSV

-1422 FNVTTAGNVQVKLTN
+1422 FNVTTASNVQVKLTN
-1437 LTSNANVWLVDGLG
+1437 LTANADVWLVDGLG
-1451 RTIAQGIKTGT
+1451 RTIAQGVKTGT

-1489 NYTLQV
+1489 NYDLQV
-1495 ATSTASWPVQFG
+1495 ATSTAYWPVQFG
-1507 TSGQERNSGVSNDR
+1507 TSGQEQNSGVSNDSV
-1521 AGSVFAAGYTT
+1521 GSVFAAGFTN
-1532 GAFAGNTNAGD
+1532 GAFAGNTNAGNY
-1543 ADGYITKYNPDGSQA
+1543 DGYITKYNTDGSPA

-1569 YAIGTGND
+1569 YAMGTGND

-1610 DGTLA
+1610 AGTLA

-1624 DDTSFGI
+1624 DDTSVGI
-1631 SVDSNGNSYIIGKT
+1631 SVDSNGNGYVIGKT

-1669 TQTWIKQ
+1669 NQTWIKQ

-1696 YVLGSTAGAFAGNT
+1696 YVLGATAGAFAGNT

-1723 SSGTQAWVKQLG
+1723 SSGTQAWVKQLS

-1785 TLAWVKQFGTTSDDY
+1785 TLDWVQQFGTTSDDY

-1816 WTSGQLT
+1816 RTSGQLT

-1973 GVSSAIVTIT
+1973 GVSSATVTVT

-2107 TVETNET
+2107 TVETDET

-2154 ASAAETATNITANP
+2154 ASAAETATGITANP

-2243 YTFSTTNRAATVNIT
+2243 YTVSTTNTAATVNIA

-2302 VTANGTAIG
+2302 ATANGTAIA

-2353 TSATNATLGT
+2353 TTATNATLGT

-2413 ANNTLTC
+2413 ANNTLTG

>member
-29 ANIAQITP
+29 ANIAQINLN
-37 DGTYTVLLNLNR
+37 GTYSVLLNLNR

-54 TLGGTSGTQTLNNN
+54 TLGGSSGTQTLNNN
-68 GFTLTLNGVST
+68 GFTLTLNGAST

-287 GGLTG
+287 GTLTG

-299 NKLNWNSGV
+299 NKLNWSGGTLSGTGKKTISGALNLSNDLTLSTTTLETTGTTIWTGNGTLYTGDGAIWNNTSAGTIDLQNDADFVQNSNNKPTFNNAGTFTKSNGTTTNESYIDAIFNNTGTVQVKKGTLNLSGGGSNSGAFSIDSGATLKINNTYNFDAGNSITGAGNFNIESGTTTV
-308 LSGTGKKTVSGT
+308 NAASTWSAPVNLIGATLTGAGALTISNQLNWTGGGLSGTGKKTVSGTLNLSGLLYLGGTTLETSGATIWTGSGHIIDGDGGIWNNTSTGTIDLQNDVDFVQNSNNKPTFNNAGTFTKSNGTTTDESSIGALFNNTGTVKVKAGTLSLIRGGTNTGSFSIDAGATLRITADYNFNTGTNITGVGNFVVSYVTVKIVPAFNYSGAVFVNNSGNLDIGAASTWSAPVNLISGTLTGAGALTISDKLNWNSGTLSGTGKKTVSGT

-352 YAQNGAIWNN
+352 YAKNAAIWNN

-408 IFNNTGTVHVKAGAL
+408 IFNNTGTVQVKAGTL
-423 RLIRGGTGGTNT
+423 RLIGGGTRGTNT

-482 WSAPVNLINGTLTGA
+482 WSAPVNLISGTLTGA

-504 KLNWSGG
+504 QLNWSGG
-511 TLSGTGK
+511 G
-518 KTISGTLN
+518 
-526 LGGDSANLGVTT
+526 
-538 LETTGTTVWT
+538 
-548 GNALHTSN
+548 
-556 GAIWNNTS
+556 
-564 TGTIDLQS
+564 
-572 DADLYGNQSTFNNA
+572 
-586 GTFIKSNG
+586 
-594 TTTNQSYINGFFNN
+594 
-608 TGIVQVKAGTLSLA
+608 
-622 GGGTNTGNFSIDAA
+622 
-636 GTLSIIYGADYN
+636 
-648 FNTGNSITGA
+648 
-658 GNFNIVG
+658 
-665 GTTTVAAASTWSAP
+665 
-679 VNLSNGT
+679 
-686 LTGTGALTISNKL
+686 
-699 NWSSGVLSGT
+699 LSGT
-709 GKKTVTGTL
+709 GKKTVSGTL
-718 NLNSEYPYIHLDGT
+718 NLSGEGYLGGT
-732 TLETSGATVWTGNT
+732 TLETSGATIWTGSSLY
-746 FNANNGAI
+746 AGDGAI

-791 GTTTDESY
+791 GTTTDDSY
-799 INGFFN
+799 I
-805 NTGTVQ
+805 
-811 VKAGTLRLAGG
+811 
-822 GTNTGSF
+822 
-829 SIDAGATL
+829 
-837 SITANYNFNTGTNI
+837 
-851 TGVGNFV
+851 
-858 VSGYATT
+858 SG
-865 VKIIPAFNYS
+865 
-875 GAVSVNNSDG
+875 
-885 SLDIGAASTWSAPV
+885 L
-899 NLISGTLTGAGA
+899 
-911 LTISNQ
+911 
-917 LNWTGGTLG
+917 
-926 GTGKKTISGT
+926 
-936 LNLSGSGALG
+936 
-946 GTTLET
+946 
-952 SGATIW
+952 
-958 TGSSLFYAGDGGI
+958 
-971 WNNTSTGTIDL
+971 
-982 QNDADFARFW
+982 
-992 WNGTQ
+992 
-997 ATFNNAGTLT
+997 
-1007 KSNGTTTDES
+1007 
-1017 YIDAIFN
+1017 
-1024 NTGTVQVKKGTL
+1024 
-1036 NLNGGGNNSN
+1036 
-1046 IFSIDT
+1046 
-1052 GATLRITGGTY
+1052 
-1063 NFDTGNS
+1063 
-1070 VTGVGNFNI
+1070 
-1079 DSGGTTIVNVDST
+1079 
-1092 WSAPVN
+1092 
-1098 LSNGTLTGTGD
+1098 
-1109 LTISNKLNWSGGV
+1109 
-1122 LSGTGKKT
+1122 
-1130 VTGTLNLNSEYPYI
+1130 
-1144 YLDGTTLE
+1144 
-1152 TSGATVWTGNT
+1152 
-1163 FNANNGA
+1163 
-1170 IWNNTSTGT
+1170 
-1179 IDLQND
+1179 
-1185 SDFSQWTGNRTTFN
+1185 
-1199 NAGTFT
+1199 
-1205 KSNGT
+1205 
-1210 TTDESYIDGFFNN
+1210 FNN
-1223 TGTVQVNRGR
+1223 TGTVQVNKGR
-1233 LRFTSGYTQTAGTTR
+1233 LRFTGGYTQTAGTTN

-1253 LTFDAYSPLNL
+1253 LTFENSPLNL
-1264 QGGNLTGIGTIT
+1264 QGGNLAGIGTIT
-1276 GNVNNS
+1276 GNVNNT

-1319 DRLNITGAADLGG
+1319 DKLNITGAADVGG
-1332 ILKLNLTS
+1332 ILKLNLTN

-1359 TKSFNTIQGIDISST
+1359 AKSFNTIQGIDISSN

-1385 LTLEVVDQVKD
+1385 LILEVVDQVKD
-1396 LGTINFVNPQSV
+1396 LGTINFTNPQSV

-1422 FNVTTAGNVQVKLTN
+1422 FNITTASNVQVKLTN
-1437 LTSNANVWLVDGLG
+1437 LTANADVWLVDGLG
-1451 RTIAQGIKTGT
+1451 RTIAQGVKTGT

-1489 NYTLQV
+1489 NYDLQV
-1495 ATSTASWPVQFG
+1495 ATSTAYWPVQFG
-1507 TSGQERNSGVSNDR
+1507 TSGQDQNSGVSNDR
-1521 AGSVFAAGYTT
+1521 AGSVFAAGYTN
-1532 GAFAGNTNAGD
+1532 GAFAGNTNAGNY
-1543 ADGYITKYNPDGSQA
+1543 DGYITKYNPDGSPA

-1569 YAIGTGND
+1569 YALGTGND

-1610 DGTLA
+1610 AGTLA

-1624 DDTSFGI
+1624 DDTSVGI
-1631 SVDSNGNSYIIGKT
+1631 SVDSNGNSYVIGKT

-1696 YVLGSTAGAFAGNT
+1696 YVLGATAGAFAGNT
-1710 NVSGLDVFVSKYN
+1710 NASGLDVFVSKYN

-1753 NVFITGYTDGTFSG
+1753 NVFITGYTDGAFSG

-1779 KYSSTG
+1779 KYSTTG

-1808 AGNTYVTG
+1808 AGNTYVAG

-1845 WVKQFGTNSNDYANG
+1845 WVKQFGTSSNDYANG
-1860 LSIDKL
+1860 LSIDNL
-1866 GNIYVSGWTDGSF
+1866 GNIYISGWTDGSF

-1903 IPAITTVITLAATD
+1903 IPAIPAVITVAATDANAGETATGITPNPGTFTLTRTGDLTQAITVNYTLSGSATNGTDYSSLLGTVNFAAGASSATVTVTPTDDNIFEGTETAILTLATGAGYILGTTTSATVNITDNDLQPSISINDVSVTEGNSGTTNATFTLTLSHPSSQPITVNYATADGTATTADLDYNAATFTVTFAPGETSKTVNVAVVGDIKSENPETFTVNLSNATNATITKAQGVGTITNDDLPIITLAATD
-1917 SDAGETTTGV
+1917 SNAGETAIGV

-1948 NYTLSGSATNGSDY
+1948 NYTLSGSATNGTDY

-1973 GVSSAIVTIT
+1973 GVSSAIVTVT

-2004 GYALDLITSAVVNI
+2004 GYALNLTTSAVVNI
-2018 ADNDLPSISLAVS
+2018 ADNDLPGISLALS
-2031 PASVVEDGPSNL
+2031 PASVVEDGPTNL

-2049 TGSTANA
+2049 TGTTANA
-2056 LTVNYTVG
+2056 LTVNYGVG
-2064 GNAAF
+2064 GNATF
-2069 NTDYTQTGASSF
+2069 NTDYTQTGAASF

-2129 PAAVTGTITN
+2129 PAAVIGTITN

-2154 ASAAETATNITANP
+2154 ASAAETATGITANP

-2243 YTFSTTNRAATVNIT
+2243 YTVSTTNTAATVNIA

-2302 VTANGTAIG
+2302 ATANGTAIA
-2311 GSDYTSTTG
+2311 GSDYTSASG

-2363 AKTATTTITDTLSAS
+2363 AKTATTTITD
-2378 VTTTLPGGVENLT
+2378 
-2391 LTGTAAINGTGNANN
+2391 
-2406 NVLRGNS
+2406 
-2413 ANNTLTC
+2413 
-2420 LDGNDTYSFLA
+2420 
-2431 NTALGTDTITETTTG
+2431 
-2446 GIDNLDFTGT
+2446 
-2456 TAGVNVNL
+2456 
-2464 GITTSQTVNSRLKL
+2464 
-2478 ILSANNVI
+2478 
-2486 ENATGGT
+2486 
-2493 GNDRLTGN
+2493 
-2501 ALNNTLNGGS
+2501 
-2511 GNDQLQGLGGDD
+2511 
-2523 ILWGGLGDDILTGGL
+2523 
-2538 GNDQYRFQGNGVF
+2538 
-2551 SSSLGVD
+2551 
-2558 YITQFDAGQDQI
+2558 
-2570 ALSLGT
+2570 
-2576 FNAITNTLGQSLTD
+2576 
-2590 FAVVSDDELVNAS
+2590 
-2603 NARIVYSQSTGSLF
+2603 
-2617 YNQDGNILGTGT
+2617 
-2629 VFEFARLGNLDITLA
+2629 
-2644 SSDFTLIV
+2644 

>member
-1 MANIS
+1 
-6 WKNGVNGNFGTAANW
+6 
-21 NPGTVPTT
+21 
-29 ANIAQITP
+29 
-37 DGTYTVLLNLNR
+37 
-49 TLSGL
+49 
-54 TLGGTSGTQTLNNN
+54 
-68 GFTLTLNGVST
+68 
-79 VGANGVLNLTSG
+79 
-91 TINGTGALTVSGK
+91 
-104 LNWSGGT
+104 
-111 LSGTG
+111 
-116 KKTISGALN
+116 
-125 LSNDLTL
+125 
-132 STTTLET
+132 
-139 TGTTV
+139 
-144 WTGNGTL
+144 
-151 NTSSAAIW
+151 AIW

-175 SYNNS
+175 SYNT

-233 FSIDAGATLRITAG
+233 FSIDTGATLRITAG

-253 NSITG
+253 NSI
-258 AGNFN
+258 
-263 IESGSG
+263 
-269 TTTVNAA
+269 
-276 STWSAPVNLIS
+276 
-287 GGLTG
+287 
-292 AGALTIS
+292 
-299 NKLNWNSGV
+299 
-308 LSGTGKKTVSGT
+308 
-320 LNLISNQYSQHV
+320 
-332 IIGTTLETTGATVWT
+332 
-347 GNGTF
+347 
-352 YAQNGAIWNN
+352 
-362 TSTGTIDLQ
+362 
-371 NDADFSFVYDN
+371 
-382 PISTFNNAG
+382 
-391 TFTKSN
+391 
-397 GTTTDDSFIDA
+397 
-408 IFNNTGTVHVKAGAL
+408 
-423 RLIRGGTGGTNT
+423 
-435 GNFSIDAGA
+435 
-444 TLRITADYYNFDAGN
+444 
-459 SVTGAGNFN
+459 TGAGNFN

-518 KTISGTLN
+518 KTISGALN
-526 LGGDSANLGVTT
+526 LSNDLTLSTTT
-538 LETTGTTVWT
+538 LETTGTTIWT
-548 GNALHTSN
+548 GNGALSTSN

-594 TTTNQSYINGFFNN
+594 TTTNQSYIDGFFNN

-658 GNFNIVG
+658 GNFNIVD

-718 NLNSEYPYIHLDGT
+718 NLNSEYPYIYLDGT

-773 WTGNQTTFN
+773 WTGNQITFN

-799 INGFFN
+799 IDGFFN

-811 VKAGTLRLAGG
+811 VKAGTLRLAEG

-917 LNWTGGTLG
+917 LNW
-926 GTGKKTISGT
+926 S
-936 LNLSGSGALG
+936 
-946 GTTLET
+946 
-952 SGATIW
+952 
-958 TGSSLFYAGDGGI
+958 
-971 WNNTSTGTIDL
+971 
-982 QNDADFARFW
+982 
-992 WNGTQ
+992 
-997 ATFNNAGTLT
+997 
-1007 KSNGTTTDES
+1007 
-1017 YIDAIFN
+1017 
-1024 NTGTVQVKKGTL
+1024 
-1036 NLNGGGNNSN
+1036 GGG
-1046 IFSIDT
+1046 
-1052 GATLRITGGTY
+1052 
-1063 NFDTGNS
+1063 
-1070 VTGVGNFNI
+1070 
-1079 DSGGTTIVNVDST
+1079 
-1092 WSAPVN
+1092 
-1098 LSNGTLTGTGD
+1098 
-1109 LTISNKLNWSGGV
+1109 

-1130 VTGTLNLNSEYPYI
+1130 VSGTLNLSGNYLN
-1144 YLDGTTLE
+1144 LDGTTLE
-1152 TSGATVWTGNT
+1152 TTGTTVWTGNGT
-1163 FNANNGA
+1163 LYTNNGA

-1179 IDLQND
+1179 IDLQGD
-1185 SDFSQWTGNRTTFN
+1185 ADLGSYYYTGNQFTFN

-1210 TTDESYIDGFFNN
+1210 TTDESYINGFFNN
-1223 TGTVQVNRGR
+1223 TGTVQVQAGK
-1233 LRFTSGYTQTAGTTR
+1233 LRFISGYTQTAGTTN

-1253 LTFDAYSPLNL
+1253 LTFENSPLNL
-1264 QGGNLTGIGTIT
+1264 QGGNLAGIGTIT
-1276 GNVNNS
+1276 GNVNNT

-1314 SATSF
+1314 SDTSF
-1319 DRLNITGAADLGG
+1319 DKLNITGAADVGG

-1345 IGTKFTVLTYSSAT
+1345 IGTKFTVLTYGSAT
-1359 TKSFNTIQGIDISST
+1359 AKSFNTIQGIDISSN

-1385 LTLEVVDQVKD
+1385 LILEVVDQVKD
-1396 LGTINFVNPQSV
+1396 LGTINFTNPQSV

-1422 FNVTTAGNVQVKLTN
+1422 FNVTTASNVQVKLTN
-1437 LTSNANVWLVDGLG
+1437 LTANADVWLVDGLG
-1451 RTIAQGIKTGT
+1451 RTIAQGVKTGT

-1489 NYTLQV
+1489 NYDLQV
-1495 ATSTASWPVQFG
+1495 ATSTAYWPVQFG
-1507 TSGQERNSGVSNDR
+1507 TFGQEQNSGVSNDSV
-1521 AGSVFAAGYTT
+1521 GSVFAAGYTN
-1532 GAFAGNTNAGD
+1532 GAFAGNTNAGNY
-1543 ADGYITKYNPDGSQA
+1543 DGYITKYNPDGSPA

-1569 YAIGTGND
+1569 YAMGTGND

-1610 DGTLA
+1610 AGTLA

-1624 DDTSFGI
+1624 DDTSVGI
-1631 SVDSNGNSYIIGKT
+1631 SVDSNGNSYVIGKT

-1866 GNIYVSGWTDGSF
+1866 GNIYVSGWTEYGSF

-1903 IPAITTVITLAATD
+1903 IPAIPAAITVAATDASAAETATGITPNPGTFTLTRTGDLTQAITVNYTLSGSATNGSDYSSLPGTVNFAAGVSSATVTVTPTDDNIFESTETAILTLATGAGYILGTTTSATVNITDNDLQPTISINDVSVTEGNSGTTNATFTLTLSHPSSQPITVNYATADGTATTADLDYNAATFTVTFAPGETSKTVNVAVVGDIKSENPETFTVNLSNATNATITKAQGVGTITNDDLPIITLAATD

-1973 GVSSAIVTIT
+1973 GVSSATVTVT

-2064 GNAAF
+2064 GNATF

-2107 TVETNET
+2107 TVESDET
-2114 VVLTLATAPGYTINT
+2114 VVLTLATAPGYTIDT

-2154 ASAAETATNITANP
+2154 ASAAETATGITANP

-2243 YTFSTTNRAATVNIT
+2243 YTVSTTNTAATVNIA

-2302 VTANGTAIG
+2302 ATANGTAIG
-2311 GSDYTSTTG
+2311 GSDYASTTG

-2353 TSATNATLGT
+2353 TTATNATLGT

-2413 ANNTLTC
+2413 ANNTLTG
-2420 LDGNDTYSFLA
+2420 LDGNDTYRFLA
-2431 NTALGTDTITETTTG
+2431 TTALGTDTITETTTG

-2456 TAGVNVNL
+2456 TAAVNVNL
-2464 GITTSQTVNSRLKL
+2464 GITTSQTVNSNLKL
-2478 ILSANNVI
+2478 IISANNVI

-2501 ALNNTLNGGS
+2501 TLNNTLNGGS

-2590 FAVVSDDELVNAS
+2590 FAVVNDDELVNAS

-2617 YNQDGNILGTGT
+2617 YNQDASILGTGT

>member
-116 KKTISGALN
+116 KKTVTGILN
-125 LSNDLTL
+125 LSGNQSLNG
-132 STTTLET
+132 TTLET

-151 NTSSAAIW
+151 STSNAAIW

-175 SYNNS
+175 SYNT

-221 LNLSGGGTNTGS
+221 LNLSGGGTNTGN
-233 FSIDAGATLRITAG
+233 FSIDAGGTLRITAD
-247 YNFNTG
+247 YNFNTGNSVTGAGNFNIESGTTTVNAASTWSAPVNLTGGNLTGTGALTISNQLNWTGGTLSGTGKKTISGTLNLGGDSANLGVTTLETTGTTVWTGNGTLYTSNGAIWNNTSTGTIDLQSDADFVQNSNNKPTFNNAGTFTKSNGTTTNESYIDAIFNNTGTVQVKKGTLNLSGGGSNSGAFSIDSGATLKINNTYNFDAG

-263 IESGSG
+263 IESG

-276 STWSAPVNLIS
+276 STWSAPVNLI
-287 GGLTG
+287 GATLTG

-299 NKLNWNSGV
+299 NQLNWTGGGLSGTGKKTVSGTLNLSGLLYLGGTTLETSGATIWTGSGHIIDGDGGIWNNTSTGTIDLQNDVDFVQNSNNKPTFNNAGTFTKSNGTTTDESSIGALFNNTGTVKVKAGTLSLIRGGTNTGSFSIDAGATLRITADYNFNTGTNITGVGNFVVSYVTVKIVPAFNYSGAVFVNNSGNLDIGAASTWSAPVNLISGTLTGAGALTISDKLNWNSGT

-352 YAQNGAIWNN
+352 YAKNAAIWNN

-408 IFNNTGTVHVKAGAL
+408 IFNNTGTVQVKAGTL
-423 RLIRGGTGGTNT
+423 RLIGGGTRGTNT

-482 WSAPVNLINGTLTGA
+482 WSAPVNLISGTLTGA

-504 KLNWSGG
+504 QLNWSGG
-511 TLSGTGK
+511 G
-518 KTISGTLN
+518 
-526 LGGDSANLGVTT
+526 
-538 LETTGTTVWT
+538 
-548 GNALHTSN
+548 
-556 GAIWNNTS
+556 
-564 TGTIDLQS
+564 
-572 DADLYGNQSTFNNA
+572 
-586 GTFIKSNG
+586 
-594 TTTNQSYINGFFNN
+594 
-608 TGIVQVKAGTLSLA
+608 
-622 GGGTNTGNFSIDAA
+622 
-636 GTLSIIYGADYN
+636 
-648 FNTGNSITGA
+648 
-658 GNFNIVG
+658 
-665 GTTTVAAASTWSAP
+665 
-679 VNLSNGT
+679 
-686 LTGTGALTISNKL
+686 
-699 NWSSGVLSGT
+699 LSGT
-709 GKKTVTGTL
+709 GKKTVSGTL
-718 NLNSEYPYIHLDGT
+718 NLSGEGYLGGT
-732 TLETSGATVWTGNT
+732 TLETSGATIWTGSSLY
-746 FNANNGAI
+746 AGDGAI

-773 WTGNQTTFN
+773 WTGNQFTFN

-811 VKAGTLRLAGG
+811 VQAG
-822 GTNTGSF
+822 
-829 SIDAGATL
+829 
-837 SITANYNFNTGTNI
+837 
-851 TGVGNFV
+851 
-858 VSGYATT
+858 
-865 VKIIPAFNYS
+865 K
-875 GAVSVNNSDG
+875 
-885 SLDIGAASTWSAPV
+885 
-899 NLISGTLTGAGA
+899 
-911 LTISNQ
+911 
-917 LNWTGGTLG
+917 
-926 GTGKKTISGT
+926 
-936 LNLSGSGALG
+936 
-946 GTTLET
+946 
-952 SGATIW
+952 
-958 TGSSLFYAGDGGI
+958 
-971 WNNTSTGTIDL
+971 
-982 QNDADFARFW
+982 
-992 WNGTQ
+992 
-997 ATFNNAGTLT
+997 
-1007 KSNGTTTDES
+1007 
-1017 YIDAIFN
+1017 
-1024 NTGTVQVKKGTL
+1024 
-1036 NLNGGGNNSN
+1036 
-1046 IFSIDT
+1046 
-1052 GATLRITGGTY
+1052 
-1063 NFDTGNS
+1063 
-1070 VTGVGNFNI
+1070 
-1079 DSGGTTIVNVDST
+1079 
-1092 WSAPVN
+1092 
-1098 LSNGTLTGTGD
+1098 
-1109 LTISNKLNWSGGV
+1109 
-1122 LSGTGKKT
+1122 
-1130 VTGTLNLNSEYPYI
+1130 
-1144 YLDGTTLE
+1144 
-1152 TSGATVWTGNT
+1152 
-1163 FNANNGA
+1163 
-1170 IWNNTSTGT
+1170 
-1179 IDLQND
+1179 
-1185 SDFSQWTGNRTTFN
+1185 
-1199 NAGTFT
+1199 
-1205 KSNGT
+1205 
-1210 TTDESYIDGFFNN
+1210 
-1223 TGTVQVNRGR
+1223 
-1233 LRFTSGYTQTAGTTR
+1233 LRFIGGYTQTAGTTN

-1253 LTFDAYSPLNL
+1253 LAFDYSPLNL

-1276 GNVNNS
+1276 GNVNNT

-1314 SATSF
+1314 SDTSF
-1319 DRLNITGAADLGG
+1319 DKLNITGAADVGG
-1332 ILKLNLTS
+1332 ILKLNLTN

-1359 TKSFNTIQGIDISST
+1359 AKSFNTIQGIDISSN

-1385 LTLEVVDQVKD
+1385 LILEVVDQVKD
-1396 LGTINFVNPQSV
+1396 LGTINFTNPQSV

-1422 FNVTTAGNVQVKLTN
+1422 FNVTTASNVQVKLTN
-1437 LTSNANVWLVDGLG
+1437 LTANANVWLVDGLG
-1451 RTIAQGIKTGT
+1451 RTIAQGVKTGT

-1489 NYTLQV
+1489 NYDLQV
-1495 ATSTASWPVQFG
+1495 ATSTAYWPVQFG
-1507 TSGQERNSGVSNDR
+1507 TFGQEQNSGVSNDSV
-1521 AGSVFAAGYTT
+1521 GSVFAAGFTT
-1532 GAFAGNTNAGD
+1532 GAFAGNTNAGNY
-1543 ADGYITKYNPDGSQA
+1543 DGYITKYNTDGSPA

-1569 YAIGTGND
+1569 YAMGTGND

-1610 DGTLA
+1610 AGTLA

-1624 DDTSFGI
+1624 DDTSVGI

-1696 YVLGSTAGAFAGNT
+1696 YVLGATAGAFAGNT
-1710 NVSGLDVFVSKYN
+1710 NASGLDVFVSKYN

-1948 NYTLSGSATNGSDY
+1948 NYTLSGIATNGTDY

-2064 GNAAF
+2064 GNATF

-2107 TVETNET
+2107 TVETDET

-2154 ASAAETATNITANP
+2154 ASAAETATGITANP

-2243 YTFSTTNRAATVNIT
+2243 YTVSTTNTAATVNIA

-2335 PILNDSLNEANET
+2335 PILNDSINEANET

-2353 TSATNATLGT
+2353 ASPINASLGT

-2413 ANNTLTC
+2413 ANNTLTG

-2456 TAGVNVNL
+2456 TAAVNVNL
-2464 GITTSQTVNSRLKL
+2464 GIATSQTVNSRLKL
-2478 ILSANNVI
+2478 IFSANNVI

-2501 ALNNTLNGGS
+2501 ALNNILNGGS

-2523 ILWGGLGDDILTGGL
+2523 ILWGGLGGDILTGGL

-2590 FAVVSDDELVNAS
+2590 FAVVDDDELVNAS
-2603 NARIVYSQSTGSLF
+2603 NARIVYSQSTGSVF

>member
-29 ANIAQITP
+29 ADIAQINLN
-37 DGTYTVLLNLNR
+37 GTYTVLLNVNR

-54 TLGGTSGTQTLNNN
+54 TLGGSSGTQTLNNN
-68 GFTLTLNGVST
+68 GFTLALNGAST

-139 TGTTV
+139 TGTTI
-144 WTGNGTL
+144 WIGNGTL
-151 NTSSAAIW
+151 YTSSAAIW

-175 SYNNS
+175 SYNTGTKTTFNNAGSLTKSNGTTTDESYISGFFNNTGTVQVKAGTLNLSGGGTNTGSFSIDTGATLRITAGYNFNTGNS
-180 GTKTTFNNAG
+180 VTGAGNFNIESGTTTVNAASTWSAPVNLINGTLTGAGALTISNQLNWSGGTLSGTGKKTVTGTLNLSGNQYLDGTTLETTGTTVWTGNGTFFAQNAAIWNNTSTGTIDLQSDADFYYYTGTKTTFNNAG

-233 FSIDAGATLRITAG
+233 FSIDTGATLRITAG

-253 NSITG
+253 NS
-258 AGNFN
+258 
-263 IESGSG
+263 
-269 TTTVNAA
+269 
-276 STWSAPVNLIS
+276 
-287 GGLTG
+287 
-292 AGALTIS
+292 
-299 NKLNWNSGV
+299 
-308 LSGTGKKTVSGT
+308 
-320 LNLISNQYSQHV
+320 
-332 IIGTTLETTGATVWT
+332 
-347 GNGTF
+347 
-352 YAQNGAIWNN
+352 
-362 TSTGTIDLQ
+362 
-371 NDADFSFVYDN
+371 
-382 PISTFNNAG
+382 
-391 TFTKSN
+391 
-397 GTTTDDSFIDA
+397 
-408 IFNNTGTVHVKAGAL
+408 
-423 RLIRGGTGGTNT
+423 
-435 GNFSIDAGA
+435 
-444 TLRITADYYNFDAGN
+444 
-459 SVTGAGNFN
+459 VTGAGNFN
-468 IESGIATTV
+468 IESGTTTV

-504 KLNWSGG
+504 QLNWSGG

-518 KTISGTLN
+518 KTVTGTLN
-526 LGGDSANLGVTT
+526 LSGNQYLDGTT
-538 LETTGTTVWT
+538 LETTGVTVWT
-548 GNALHTSN
+548 GNGTLYTSN

-564 TGTIDLQS
+564 TGTIDLQNDS
-572 DADLYGNQSTFNNA
+572 DFSQQSGNQSTFNNA
-586 GTFIKSNG
+586 GTFTKSNG
-594 TTTNQSYINGFFNN
+594 TTTDDSFIGFVFNN
-608 TGIVQVKAGTLSLA
+608 TGTVQVKAGTLSLG
-622 GGGTNTGNFSIDAA
+622 GGGTNTGSFSIDAG
-636 GTLSIIYGADYN
+636 GTLRIIADYN

-658 GNFNIVG
+658 GNFNIES
-665 GTTTVAAASTWSAP
+665 GTTTVNAASTWSAP
-679 VNLSNGT
+679 VNLINGT
-686 LTGTGALTISNKL
+686 LTGAGALTISNQL
-699 NWSSGVLSGT
+699 NWSGGTLSGT

-718 NLNSEYPYIHLDGT
+718 NLSGNQYLDGT
-732 TLETSGATVWTGNT
+732 TLETTGVTVWTGNGT
-746 FNANNGAI
+746 LYTSNGAI

-773 WTGNQTTFN
+773 WYGNQSTFN

-791 GTTTDESY
+791 GTTTDDSY
-799 INGFFN
+799 I
-805 NTGTVQ
+805 
-811 VKAGTLRLAGG
+811 
-822 GTNTGSF
+822 
-829 SIDAGATL
+829 
-837 SITANYNFNTGTNI
+837 
-851 TGVGNFV
+851 
-858 VSGYATT
+858 SG
-865 VKIIPAFNYS
+865 
-875 GAVSVNNSDG
+875 
-885 SLDIGAASTWSAPV
+885 L
-899 NLISGTLTGAGA
+899 
-911 LTISNQ
+911 
-917 LNWTGGTLG
+917 
-926 GTGKKTISGT
+926 
-936 LNLSGSGALG
+936 
-946 GTTLET
+946 
-952 SGATIW
+952 
-958 TGSSLFYAGDGGI
+958 
-971 WNNTSTGTIDL
+971 
-982 QNDADFARFW
+982 
-992 WNGTQ
+992 
-997 ATFNNAGTLT
+997 
-1007 KSNGTTTDES
+1007 
-1017 YIDAIFN
+1017 
-1024 NTGTVQVKKGTL
+1024 
-1036 NLNGGGNNSN
+1036 
-1046 IFSIDT
+1046 
-1052 GATLRITGGTY
+1052 
-1063 NFDTGNS
+1063 
-1070 VTGVGNFNI
+1070 
-1079 DSGGTTIVNVDST
+1079 
-1092 WSAPVN
+1092 
-1098 LSNGTLTGTGD
+1098 
-1109 LTISNKLNWSGGV
+1109 
-1122 LSGTGKKT
+1122 
-1130 VTGTLNLNSEYPYI
+1130 
-1144 YLDGTTLE
+1144 
-1152 TSGATVWTGNT
+1152 
-1163 FNANNGA
+1163 
-1170 IWNNTSTGT
+1170 
-1179 IDLQND
+1179 
-1185 SDFSQWTGNRTTFN
+1185 
-1199 NAGTFT
+1199 
-1205 KSNGT
+1205 
-1210 TTDESYIDGFFNN
+1210 FNN
-1223 TGTVQVNRGR
+1223 TGTVQVNKGR
-1233 LRFTSGYTQTAGTTR
+1233 LRFTGGYTQTAGTTN

-1253 LTFDAYSPLNL
+1253 LAFDYSPLNL

-1276 GNVNNS
+1276 GNVNNT

-1314 SATSF
+1314 SDTSF
-1319 DRLNITGAADLGG
+1319 DKLAITGAADVGG
-1332 ILKLNLTS
+1332 ILKLNLTN

-1359 TKSFNTIQGIDISST
+1359 AKSFNTIQGIDISSN

-1385 LTLEVVDQVKD
+1385 LILEVVDQVKD
-1396 LGTINFVNPQSV
+1396 LGTINFTNPQSV

-1422 FNVTTAGNVQVKLTN
+1422 FNVTTASNVQVKLTN
-1437 LTSNANVWLVDGLG
+1437 LTANANVWLVDGLG
-1451 RTIAQGIKTGT
+1451 RTIAQGVKTGT
-1462 ANEVFNWAV
+1462 ANEVVSSVV
-1471 DTGTYYVKVF
+1471 DAGTYYVRVF

-1489 NYTLQV
+1489 NYDLQV
-1495 ATSTASWPVQFG
+1495 ATSTAYWPVQFG
-1507 TSGQERNSGVSNDR
+1507 TFGQEQNSGVSNDSV
-1521 AGSVFAAGYTT
+1521 GSVFAAGFTT
-1532 GAFAGNTNAGD
+1532 GAFAGNTNAGNY
-1543 ADGYITKYNPDGSQA
+1543 DGYITKYNPDGSPA

-1569 YAIGTGND
+1569 YALGTGND

-1610 DGTLA
+1610 AGTLA

-1624 DDTSFGI
+1624 DDTSVGI
-1631 SVDSNGNSYIIGKT
+1631 SVDSNGNSYVIGKT

-1696 YVLGSTAGAFAGNT
+1696 YVLGATAGAFAGNT
-1710 NVSGLDVFVSKYN
+1710 NASGLDVFVSKYN

-1753 NVFITGYTDGTFSG
+1753 NVFITGFTDGAFSG

-1779 KYSSTG
+1779 KYSTTG
-1785 TLAWVKQFGTTSDDY
+1785 TLDWVQQFGTTSDDY

-1823 GNTALGGYDGFLA
+1823 GNTALGGHDGFLA

-1845 WVKQFGTNSNDYANG
+1845 WVKQFGTSSNDYANG

-1948 NYTLSGSATNGSDY
+1948 NYTLSGSATNGTDY
-1962 SSLPGTVNFAA
+1962 SSLPGTINFAA

-2031 PASVVEDGPSNL
+2031 PASVVEDGLSNL

-2064 GNAAF
+2064 GNATF

-2107 TVETNET
+2107 TVETDET

-2129 PAAVTGTITN
+2129 PAAVIGTITN

-2154 ASAAETATNITANP
+2154 ANAAETATGITANP

-2233 AILTLATGTG
+2233 AILTLAIGTG
-2243 YTFSTTNRAATVNIT
+2243 YTVSTTNTAATVNIA

-2302 VTANGTAIG
+2302 ATANGTAIA
-2311 GSDYTSTTG
+2311 GSDYTSTSG

-2326 GIITQVINI
+2326 GVTSQVINI
-2335 PILNDSLNEANET
+2335 PILNDSINEANET

-2353 TSATNATLGT
+2353 ASPINASLGT
-2363 AKTATTTITDTLSAS
+2363 AKTATTAITDTLSAS
-2378 VTTTLPGGVENLT
+2378 VTTTLPGSVENLT

-2406 NVLRGNS
+2406 NVIRGNS
-2413 ANNTLTC
+2413 ANNTLTG

-2501 ALNNTLNGGS
+2501 ALNNTLNGSS

-2538 GNDQYRFQGNGVF
+2538 GNDQYRFQGNGIF

-2558 YITQFDAGQDQI
+2558 YITQFDAGQDKI

-2603 NARIVYSQSTGSLF
+2603 NARIVYSQSTGSVF

>member
-29 ANIAQITP
+29 ANIAQINL

-79 VGANGVLNLTSG
+79 VGTNGVLNLTSG

-116 KKTISGALN
+116 KKTVTGILN
-125 LSNDLTL
+125 LSGNQSLNG
-132 STTTLET
+132 TTLET
-139 TGTTV
+139 TGTTI

-151 NTSSAAIW
+151 STSNAAIW

-175 SYNNS
+175 SYNT

-221 LNLSGGGTNTGS
+221 LNLSGGGTNTGN
-233 FSIDAGATLRITAG
+233 FSIDAGGTLRITAG
-247 YNFNTG
+247 YNFNSG

-269 TTTVNAA
+269 T
-276 STWSAPVNLIS
+276 
-287 GGLTG
+287 
-292 AGALTIS
+292 
-299 NKLNWNSGV
+299 
-308 LSGTGKKTVSGT
+308 
-320 LNLISNQYSQHV
+320 
-332 IIGTTLETTGATVWT
+332 
-347 GNGTF
+347 
-352 YAQNGAIWNN
+352 
-362 TSTGTIDLQ
+362 
-371 NDADFSFVYDN
+371 
-382 PISTFNNAG
+382 
-391 TFTKSN
+391 
-397 GTTTDDSFIDA
+397 
-408 IFNNTGTVHVKAGAL
+408 
-423 RLIRGGTGGTNT
+423 
-435 GNFSIDAGA
+435 
-444 TLRITADYYNFDAGN
+444 
-459 SVTGAGNFN
+459 
-468 IESGIATTV
+468 TTV

-548 GNALHTSN
+548 GNGTLYTGD

-564 TGTIDLQS
+564 
-572 DADLYGNQSTFNNA
+572 A
-586 GTFIKSNG
+586 
-594 TTTNQSYINGFFNN
+594 
-608 TGIVQVKAGTLSLA
+608 
-622 GGGTNTGNFSIDAA
+622 
-636 GTLSIIYGADYN
+636 
-648 FNTGNSITGA
+648 
-658 GNFNIVG
+658 
-665 GTTTVAAASTWSAP
+665 
-679 VNLSNGT
+679 
-686 LTGTGALTISNKL
+686 
-699 NWSSGVLSGT
+699 
-709 GKKTVTGTL
+709 
-718 NLNSEYPYIHLDGT
+718 
-732 TLETSGATVWTGNT
+732 
-746 FNANNGAI
+746 
-754 WNNTSTGTIDLQND
+754 GTIDLQND
-768 SDFSQ
+768 ADFVQNS
-773 WTGNQTTFN
+773 NNKPTFN

-791 GTTTDESY
+791 GTTT
-799 INGFFN
+799 N
-805 NTGTVQ
+805 
-811 VKAGTLRLAGG
+811 
-822 GTNTGSF
+822 
-829 SIDAGATL
+829 
-837 SITANYNFNTGTNI
+837 
-851 TGVGNFV
+851 
-858 VSGYATT
+858 
-865 VKIIPAFNYS
+865 
-875 GAVSVNNSDG
+875 
-885 SLDIGAASTWSAPV
+885 
-899 NLISGTLTGAGA
+899 
-911 LTISNQ
+911 
-917 LNWTGGTLG
+917 
-926 GTGKKTISGT
+926 
-936 LNLSGSGALG
+936 
-946 GTTLET
+946 
-952 SGATIW
+952 
-958 TGSSLFYAGDGGI
+958 
-971 WNNTSTGTIDL
+971 
-982 QNDADFARFW
+982 
-992 WNGTQ
+992 
-997 ATFNNAGTLT
+997 
-1007 KSNGTTTDES
+1007 ES

-1036 NLNGGGNNSN
+1036 NLSGGGSNSGA
-1046 IFSIDT
+1046 FSIDS
-1052 GATLRITGGTY
+1052 GATLKITNNTY
-1063 NFDTGNS
+1063 NFDAGNS
-1070 VTGVGNFNI
+1070 ITGAGNFNI
-1079 DSGGTTIVNVDST
+1079 ESGTTTVNAAST

-1098 LSNGTLTGTGD
+1098 LIGATLTGAGA
-1109 LTISNKLNWSGGV
+1109 LTISNQLNWTGGG

-1130 VTGTLNLNSEYPYI
+1130 VSGTLNLSGLL
-1144 YLDGTTLE
+1144 YLGGTTLE
-1152 TSGATVWTGNT
+1152 TSGATIWTGS
-1163 FNANNGA
+1163 GHIIDGDGG

-1185 SDFSQWTGNRTTFN
+1185 VDFVQNSNNKPTFN

-1210 TTDESYIDGFFNN
+1210 TTDESSIGALFNNTGTVKVKAGTLSLIRGGTNTGSFSIDAGATLRITADYNFNTGTNITGVGNFVVGEYATVKIIPAFNYSGAVSVNYGGNLDIGAASTWSAPVNLIGGLTGTGALTISNQLNWSGGGLSGTGKKTVSGTLNCGTLDWGSNLIIDGTTLETSGATVLTGSATFYAYNGAIWNNTSTGTIDLQKDSIFSQQSGNQSIFNNAGTFTKSNGTTFADFAGFVFNNTGTVKVKAGTLNLAGGGTNTGSFSIDAGGTLRITADYNFNTGNSVTGAGNFNIEDRTTTVNVDSTWSAPVNLINYGTLTGTGALTISNQLNWTGGTLSGTGKKTVSGKLNLSGDQTLDGTTLETSGATIWTGSSLYAGNGAIWNNTSTGTIDLQNDADFQWFWWNQTQTTFNNAGTFTKSNGTTTDDSYISGLFNN
-1223 TGTVQVNRGR
+1223 TGTVQVNKGR
-1233 LRFTSGYTQTAGTTR
+1233 LRFTGGYTQTAGTTNI
-1248 LSGGS
+1248 SGGS
-1253 LTFDAYSPLNL
+1253 LTFENSPLNL

-1276 GNVNNS
+1276 GNVNNT
-1282 GGQINPGNTIGT
+1282 GGQINPGNAIGT

-1314 SATSF
+1314 SDTSF
-1319 DRLNITGAADLGG
+1319 DKLNITGAADVGG

-1345 IGTKFTVLTYSSAT
+1345 IGTKFTVLTYGSAT
-1359 TKSFNTIQGIDISST
+1359 AKSFNTIQGIDISSN
-1374 LAFAPTSTGNN
+1374 LAFAPTASGNN
-1385 LTLEVVDQVKD
+1385 LVLEVVDQVKD
-1396 LGTINFVNPQSV
+1396 LGTINFTNPQSV

-1422 FNVTTAGNVQVKLTN
+1422 FNITTASNVQVKLTN
-1437 LTSNANVWLVDGLG
+1437 LTANADVWLVDGLG
-1451 RTIAQGIKTGT
+1451 RTIAQGVKTGT

-1489 NYTLQV
+1489 NYDLQV
-1495 ATSTASWPVQFG
+1495 ATSTAYWPVQFG
-1507 TSGQERNSGVSNDR
+1507 TSGQEQNSGVSNDSV
-1521 AGSVFAAGYTT
+1521 GSVFAAGFTT
-1532 GAFAGNTNAGD
+1532 GAFAGNTNAGNY
-1543 ADGYITKYNPDGSQA
+1543 DGYITKYNTDGSPA

-1569 YAIGTGND
+1569 YALGTGND

-1610 DGTLA
+1610 AGTLA

-1624 DDTSFGI
+1624 DDTSVGI
-1631 SVDSNGNSYIIGKT
+1631 SVDSNGNSYVIGKT

-1785 TLAWVKQFGTTSDDY
+1785 TLDWVQQFGTTSEDY

-1808 AGNTYVTG
+1808 AGNTYVAG

-1845 WVKQFGTNSNDYANG
+1845 WVKQFGTSSNDYANG

-1948 NYTLSGSATNGSDY
+1948 NYTLSGIATNGTDY

-2064 GNAAF
+2064 GNATF

-2107 TVETNET
+2107 TVETDET

-2154 ASAAETATNITANP
+2154 ASAAETATGITANP

-2243 YTFSTTNRAATVNIT
+2243 YTVSTTNTAATVNIA

-2302 VTANGTAIG
+2302 ATANGTAIA

-2353 TSATNATLGT
+2353 TTATNATLGT

-2413 ANNTLTC
+2413 ANNTLTG

-2464 GITTSQTVNSRLKL
+2464 GITTSQTVNSNLKL
-2478 ILSANNVI
+2478 IISANNVI

-2590 FAVVSDDELVNAS
+2590 FAVVNDDELVNAS